1 MALKLLEEWHDRGY
15 TMDVVMYRK
24 YGGSTY
30 VDPHEDEKVAFKDLP
45 DRFPSLLSRDF
56 RNEVG
61 QYEDFDNLYAM
72 YLLYNLGKYRVLVNE
87 QDAAARNRAGQGS
100 DRLSPGGK
108 ARRRGRE
115 GGQQQLSST
124 AGVPPQGYANRAIR
138 HRPRRTVARRSG
150 HRR

>member
-45 DRFPSLLSRDF
+45 DRFPSVLSRDF
-56 RNEVG
+56 RKEAG

-87 QDAAARNRAGQGS
+87 QTQLLEIEQVKTPIAYPQAAKLATEDA
-100 DRLSPGGK
+100 K
-108 ARRRGRE
+108 ADSNNYRRR
-115 GGQQQLSST
+115 L
-124 AGVPPQGYANRAIR
+124 AF
-138 HRPRRTVARRSG
+138 RPRGTRIG
-150 HRR
+150 HAAIDTGVR